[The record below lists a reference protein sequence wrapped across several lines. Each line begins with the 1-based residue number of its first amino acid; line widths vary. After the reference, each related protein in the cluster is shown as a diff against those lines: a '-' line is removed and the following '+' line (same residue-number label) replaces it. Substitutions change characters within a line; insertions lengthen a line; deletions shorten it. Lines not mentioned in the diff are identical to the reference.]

1 MQKKTKR
8 TGTRRKNTRSKSQK
22 SRRLRRII
30 IVLIILFLLIIFGTN
45 FYNKMQ
51 ENQLQEEYSAIDSK
65 DNSYRVVVIKT
76 GSSVQ
81 DMAKDLKKAGLVR
94 TELDFSKYALDKG
107 GSGLQAGT
115 YYLQRSQSI
124 PQIYSRLVKGPNTEV
139 YRKLFIKK
147 RVKYAQELQK
157 KYKVL
162 ASTDLAQTI
171 LESDW
176 GTSTLASK
184 YNNYYGIKAQGSQKS
199 IQLETKEYVN
209 GKWVTEKDKFAVYSN
224 WHDSMLA
231 HAKFIA
237 NGTETNSTQFKDVL
251 AAGDYSAAAKA
262 LVKDGYATDPDY
274 ANKLITLIKTYKLNQ
289 YDN

>member
-1 MQKKTKR
+1 MQKKSKR
-8 TGTRRKNTRSKSQK
+8 TRTRRKNTRSKNQK
-22 SRRLRRII
+22 SKKLRRII
-30 IVLIILFLLIIFGTN
+30 IILIVLFLLIIFGTN

-51 ENQLQEEYSAIDSK
+51 EKELQEEYSAIDSQDK
-65 DNSYRVVVIKT
+65 SYRVVVIKT

-124 PQIYSRLVKGPNTEV
+124 PQIYSRLVKGPNTDV
-139 YRKLFIKK
+139 YRQLFIKK
-147 RVKYAQELQK
+147 RVKYAKELQK
-157 KYKVL
+157 KYNVL
-162 ASTDLAQTI
+162 ASIDIAQTI

-184 YNNYYGIKAQGSQKS
+184 YNNYYGIKAQGNQKS
-199 IQLETKEYVN
+199 IQLDTKEYVN
-209 GKWVTEKDKFAVYSN
+209 GKWVTEKDKFAVYSS
-224 WHDSMLA
+224 WLASMLA

-237 NGTETNSTQFKDVL
+237 EGTDANSTQFKDVL
-251 AAGDYSAAAKA
+251 SAGDYTEAAKA
-262 LVKDGYATDPDY
+262 LVTDGYATDPDY
-274 ANKLITLIKTYKLNQ
+274 ANKLISLIKTYKLNQ